1 MGERKVLNKYIPA
14 DFDPKL
20 VPRGTKP
27 KDDLVTVRMMLPFTI
42 QCSTCSTVSFC
53 FFFCRFATYDNRS
66 LRTAGPPRPPP
77 PSASLRVVDSSPPF
91 PASVSP
97 PPSLL
102 SRSCHIAIYYDARA
116 HAVPVP
122 G

>member
-42 QCSTCSTVSFC
+42 QCTTCSTVSLV
-53 FFFCRFATYDNRS
+53 FFSVALPLTIIVLFD
-66 LRTAGPPRPPP
+66 GRP
-77 PSASLRVVDSSPPF
+77 SPPTLCISPRRRLLTSV

-97 PPSLL
+97 PHSLL
-102 SRSCHIAIYYDARA
+102 SRSCHIAIYHDARA

>member
-42 QCSTCSTVSFC
+42 QCSTCSTVSFV
-53 FFFCRFATYDNRS
+53 FFLSLCHLRS
-66 LRTAGPPRPPP
+66 SFSSDGRPSPPP
-77 PSASLRVVDSSPPF
+77 PTLCISPRRRLLT
-91 PASVSP
+91 SVSGVR
-97 PPSLL
+97 L
-102 SRSCHIAIYYDARA
+102 STPLSTLSI
-116 HAVPVP
+116 VPYRDIL
-122 G
+122 

>member
-42 QCSTCSTVSFC
+42 QCTTCSTVSLV
-53 FFFCRFATYDNRS
+53 FFFCK
-66 LRTAGPPRPPP
+66 
-77 PSASLRVVDSSPPF
+77 
-91 PASVSP
+91 
-97 PPSLL
+97 
-102 SRSCHIAIYYDARA
+102 
-116 HAVPVP
+116 
-122 G
+122 

>member
-42 QCSTCSTVSFC
+42 QCTTCSTVSLL
-53 FFFCRFATYDNRS
+53 FFFCRFATYDHRS
-66 LRTAGPPRPPP
+66 LRRPALPPHPLHL
-77 PSASLRVVDSSPPF
+77 SASSSPHLR
-91 PASVSP
+91 SGVR
-97 PPSLL
+97 L
-102 SRSCHIAIYYDARA
+102 STPLSTLSI
-116 HAVPVP
+116 VPYLDIS
-122 G
+122 